1 MNTNTITKTKGRD
14 SRVELLRLFACL
26 CVLMLHFKP
35 GSFVNG
41 QRLFTRVFF
50 TCLCTDAVGVFLFI
64 TGFFYFG
71 NQNYS
76 KRITTYL
83 KSIFL
88 PTVLYILF
96 ISLVYPVLVGSRVSL
111 STVSSE
117 LITTVTTW
125 NPITHNAQHL
135 WYMFLHGLIVLAF
148 PVLAFIKQK
157 LLVKDWQK
165 AIFLLCVFCFL
176 AINDYSGNRLLNAQ
190 MVPVTVLIPGC
201 LYTLSGITIYEKRDI
216 FRKNIL
222 WFFGAVAVY
231 GGVNLIRARYMTVM
245 LNANSSASHLYG
257 WYTCAGFLCVI
268 SLSVAILSLKPF
280 VNTFINKIAS
290 TTMDVYILHV
300 VVSEVISDL
309 GVKAWIIST
318 FLNGSEALTEYLKF
332 SFIYSTVVFL
342 ICCSISLIAKKL
354 IKFIRK

>member
-14 SRVELLRLFACL
+14 SRIELLRLFACF

-41 QRLFTRVFF
+41 QRLFSRVFF
-50 TCLCTDAVGVFLFI
+50 TCLCTDAVGIFLFI

-71 NQNYS
+71 KQNYS
-76 KRITTYL
+76 QRAITYI
-83 KSIFL
+83 KSILL
-88 PTVLYILF
+88 PTIIYILF
-96 ISLVYPVLVGSRVSL
+96 ISTIYPRVSGNNVNF
-111 STVSSE
+111 TKVFSE
-117 LITTVTTW
+117 LTTTVLTW

-157 LLVKDWQK
+157 LLAKDWQK
-165 AIFLLCVFCFL
+165 VIFLLCVFCFL

-190 MVPVTVLIPGC
+190 MVPVTVFIPGC
-201 LYTLSGITIYEKRDI
+201 LYTLSGVTIYEKRDV
-216 FRKNIL
+216 FRKNAL
-222 WFFGAVAVY
+222 WFVFSVAVY
-231 GGVNLIRARYMTVM
+231 GGINLIRARYMTAL
-245 LNANSSASHLYG
+245 LNADSSASHLYG

-268 SLSVAILSLKPF
+268 SLSIAALSLKPF
-280 VNTFINKIAS
+280 VNSLINKIAS

-300 VVSEVISDL
+300 VVSEVIS
-309 GVKAWIIST
+309 GFGIKTRIISI
-318 FLNGSEALTEYLKF
+318 FLNGSESMTEYLKF

-342 ICCSISLIAKKL
+342 ICCLISLATKKL
-354 IKFIRK
+354 INLIKK